1 MNKMRFTVLIE
12 APPED
17 IFAVI
22 ADLAGYAT
30 WLPGSKA
37 FGGTTDIA
45 PLPVGLGT
53 TYVDAGPA
61 GVRRGVVSAYEPPR
75 RICFHQPM
83 AVAGPLR
90 GTIDI
95 HLCHVLEPVDRGTRV
110 ARELE
115 LGIPGALKLAT
126 PLIRRMFGKENE
138 RVPAALKSHVEEG

>member
-1 MNKMRFTVLIE
+1 MSKMRFTIQIE
-12 APPED
+12 APAER
-17 IFAVI
+17 IFPVI
-22 ADLAGYAT
+22 ADLAAYPT

-37 FGGTTDIA
+37 FGGTTDIS

-61 GVRRGVVSAYEPPR
+61 GVRRGEVTVYEPPR

-83 AVAGPLR
+83 EVAGPVR

-95 HLCHVLEPVDRGTRV
+95 HLCHGLEPADGATRV

-115 LGIPGALKLAT
+115 LGIPTALKLAT
-126 PLIRRMFGKENE
+126 PFIRRMFGKENE
-138 RVPAALKSHVEEG
+138 RVLAALKSHVEEG